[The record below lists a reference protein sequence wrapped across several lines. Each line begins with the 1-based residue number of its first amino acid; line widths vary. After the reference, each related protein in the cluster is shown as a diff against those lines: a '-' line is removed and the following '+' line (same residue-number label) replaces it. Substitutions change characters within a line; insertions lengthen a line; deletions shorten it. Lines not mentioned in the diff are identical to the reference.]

1 MEINR
6 NMGTKWVKN
15 MPSRALMNRDMG
27 TKWVKHLKILKL
39 DATSLK

>member
-6 NMGTKWVKN
+6 NMETKWVKN

-39 DATSLK
+39 DGTSLK